1 MKNTGRSPS
10 IDAGVETAQEGTEM
24 NSEKHAFLILAHE
37 DETMLRRL
45 VKRIAPIGPVYV
57 HVDAKTDISAW
68 QLDDLPCI
76 VLSKRVP
83 VFWGDWSIVDATT
96 LLLESALADRSI
108 LRFTLLSGSH
118 YPIISNSEMT
128 IRASQAGNLVA
139 SRSAPNMPDGSRPE
153 SDYLRRFYK
162 TKRPNGQWSR
172 IKNGVM
178 NRVVYYRR
186 PLDWRSVSPATGMR
200 AGEQFWSVERDFAE
214 YCVSQIRSPR
224 PLIDY
229 FQHIVCSD
237 EKVFATLYG
246 EFADGFVPEGT
257 TYSKWA
263 GGPNP
268 IAITQGDIEAAAATY
283 QFWFARKFR
292 ASDSIILDWLDER

>member
-1 MKNTGRSPS
+1 
-10 IDAGVETAQEGTEM
+10 M
-24 NSEKHAFLILAHE
+24 NSEEHAFLILAHE
-37 DETMLRRL
+37 DEAMLRRL

-68 QLDDLPCI
+68 RFDDLPCTI
-76 VLSKRVP
+76 LPKRVP
-83 VFWGDWSIVDATT
+83 AYWGDWSLVDAAT
-96 LLLESALADRSI
+96 LMLESALAERSVR
-108 LRFTLLSGSH
+108 RFTLLSGSH
-118 YPIISNSEMT
+118 YPIISNEEMK

-178 NRVVYYRR
+178 NRLIYYGR
-186 PLDWRSVSPATGMR
+186 PLDWRSVAPATGMR
-200 AGEQFWSVERDFAE
+200 AGEAYWSVERDFAE
-214 YCVSQIRSPR
+214 YCVSQIRSSR

-229 FQHIVCSD
+229 FQQIVCSD

-246 EFADGFVPEGT
+246 EFANEFVLEGT

-268 IAITQGDIEAAAATY
+268 IAITQEDIEIAAATN
-283 QFWFARKFR
+283 QFWFARKFST
-292 ASDSIILDWLDER
+292 SDSTILDWLDQR